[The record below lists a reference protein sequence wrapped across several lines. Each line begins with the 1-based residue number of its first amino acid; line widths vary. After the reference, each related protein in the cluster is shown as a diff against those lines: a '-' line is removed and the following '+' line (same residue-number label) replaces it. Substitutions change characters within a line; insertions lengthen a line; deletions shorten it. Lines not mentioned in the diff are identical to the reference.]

1 MKQEIVHFDQN
12 ADGLPQVGLPCGHL
26 VEFEDVAR
34 FVDCIAR
41 NVKKC

>member
-12 ADGLPQVGLPCGHL
+12 ADGLPCGHL